1 MNEEKSQTSE
11 GTITENIEDAAENK
25 QNKSYRHPL
34 RRPVMLFSLFGFAIY
49 IVVTMIRAICL
60 DIPPDEEELIQMEI
74 TVERV
79 IFDDDAFYFTSD
91 STTYKFKT
99 ANYTAKELYED
110 DIIVPGDK
118 LLIEYYEPRY
128 FWQKDL
134 KYNFAIACR
143 SEDKVYQTREEYM
156 DYIKQ
161 QLAIALVGTFILGGF
176 VAAIFVGIFGINKK
190 QWKHFDDFM
199 QKSRERTSQRRKEK
213 KEKRQND
220 EDVNQQNN

>member
-1 MNEEKSQTSE
+1 MHKDNSQVFEEST
-11 GTITENIEDAAENK
+11 TENIEDVTEYSEEE
-25 QNKSYRHPL
+25 SYQHPL
-34 RRPVMLFSLFGFAIY
+34 RKPGVLFVLLAFMIY

-60 DIPPDEEELIQMEI
+60 DIPPDEEELIQIEI
-74 TVERV
+74 VVEDVRY
-79 IFDDDAFYFTSD
+79 DESFYFTAD
-91 STTYKFKT
+91 STTYLFES
-99 ANYTAKELYED
+99 ANYTAEELYED

-190 QWKHFDDFM
+190 QWKHFDKLM
-199 QKSRERTSQRRKEK
+199 QESRERTSQRRKEK
-213 KEKRQND
+213 KEIRY
-220 EDVNQQNN
+220 

>member
-11 GTITENIEDAAENK
+11 ETITENIEDITEYSEEE
-25 QNKSYRHPL
+25 SYQHPL
-34 RRPVMLFSLFGFAIY
+34 RKPGVLFVLLAFMIY
-49 IVVTMIRAICL
+49 IVVSMIGAICR
-60 DIPPDEEELIQMEI
+60 DIPPDKETLIQREI
-74 TVERV
+74 TVKRV

-99 ANYTAKELYED
+99 VNYTAEELYED
-110 DIIVPGDK
+110 DIIVSGDK

-156 DYIKQ
+156 DHTKQ
-161 QLAIALVGTFILGGF
+161 QLGIDFVGAFILGGF
-176 VAAIFVGIFGINKK
+176 VAAGFVGIFAIRKK
-190 QWKHFDDFM
+190 QWKHFDNFM
-199 QKSRERTSQRRKEK
+199 QESRERTSQRRKEK
-213 KEKRQND
+213 KEKRQNV
-220 EDVNQQNN
+220 EDVNQQDN